1 MITDCLFMH
10 LLAICVSSLENCLF
24 RSAHFLSGLLLLLIL
39 SCIRQHL
46 KYRILKS
53 LAKYPTTFYKS
64 RVLFFLFII
73 NYTPHCKNK
82 QHHFSYRIVVTKNYL
97 INQYDFNYF
106 KCLFLDF
113 KRIVIL
119 IIPNCTGKYHVKSL
133 L

>member
-1 MITDCLFMH
+1 MITDCLFIH
-10 LLAICVSSLENCLF
+10 LLAICVSFLENCLF
-24 RSAHFLSGLLLLLIL
+24 RSSAHFLSGLLLLIL

-53 LAKYPTTFYKS
+53 LANYPTTFHKS
-64 RVLFFLFII
+64 RVLFFLLII

-82 QHHFSYRIVVTKNYL
+82 QHHIPYRIVITENYL

-113 KRIVIL
+113 KRIQL
-119 IIPNCTGKYHVKSL
+119 F
-133 L
+133 